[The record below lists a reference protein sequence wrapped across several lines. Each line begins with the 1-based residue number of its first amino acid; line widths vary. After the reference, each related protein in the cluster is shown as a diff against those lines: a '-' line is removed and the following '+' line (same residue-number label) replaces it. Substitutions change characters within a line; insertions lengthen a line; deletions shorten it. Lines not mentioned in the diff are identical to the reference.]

1 MHPLS
6 WLICSQSIK
15 DKTKKNINLKELFK
29 NRLQMLE
36 MKESINEEPM
46 DLTEIPQQQHALLIQ
61 TAGPFCGD
69 QQSVTSRLEAFSP
82 VKNNRKHL
90 HDQSTTVTSHDT
102 YKDYQI
108 KSIFHSFNT
117 RTQIN
122 V

>member
-1 MHPLS
+1 
-6 WLICSQSIK
+6 
-15 DKTKKNINLKELFK
+15 
-29 NRLQMLE
+29 MLE

-69 QQSVTSRLEAFSP
+69 QQSVTSRLGAFSP

-90 HDQSTTVTSHDT
+90 HEVPQLQCTSHDT

>member
-1 MHPLS
+1 
-6 WLICSQSIK
+6 
-15 DKTKKNINLKELFK
+15 
-29 NRLQMLE
+29 MLE

-90 HDQSTTVTSHDT
+90 HDRSTTVTSHDT